1 MFRVL
6 SDDAVRSFERGG
18 QEESLREVGGA
29 SSDKVGGAPSDE
41 VGGAPSD
48 EVGGAP
54 SEERE
59 RSEIN

>member
-1 MFRVL
+1 LFRVL
-6 SDDAVRSFERGG
+6 SDDAVRSFERAG
-18 QEESLREVGGA
+18 QEKPLR
-29 SSDKVGGAPSDE
+29 
-41 VGGAPSD
+41 